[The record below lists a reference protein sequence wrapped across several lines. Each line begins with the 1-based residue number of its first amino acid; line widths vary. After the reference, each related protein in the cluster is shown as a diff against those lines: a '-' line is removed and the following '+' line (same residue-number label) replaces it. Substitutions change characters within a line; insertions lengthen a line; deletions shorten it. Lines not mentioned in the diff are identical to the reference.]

1 MANILQSKTSRSKLP
16 PRAAPYFE
24 RIEAG
29 LFIGFRVLESGK
41 GTWVVRRRGDD
52 GAQKTFSLGTFD
64 DYKDAL
70 RAANEWAAS
79 VALGVDDFKATVATA
94 CEAYVHDLEKR
105 KSLKSAIDAK
115 NRFKRLVDG
124 KPIAKVL
131 LTKLQTKHIKDWL
144 NAQVLCDDDHDED
157 EVRRSKDS
165 ANRNLSSLKAALN
178 MAFNDGRVATKRWE
192 AVKPFKDVAKGRT
205 RFITQTECNAL
216 MAHARPDMA
225 IFMKAMILT
234 ACRPGELAN
243 IEAQHFDAQQGTLE
257 LTGKTGHRV
266 VTLSTEACEF
276 FTALGKFKIGK
287 ALLLQR
293 ADGGLW
299 KKDWWKKLFS
309 KARIAAKLP
318 DDVVLYSLRHYAIS
332 DMVANG
338 IDSFLVAR
346 LAGTSTTMIDKHYGH
361 LCHTRTRATL
371 DAAQKYKAA

>member
-1 MANILQSKTSRSKLP
+1 MSNRLQTKTNRSKLSV
-16 PRAAPYFE
+16 RAAPYFE

-29 LFIGFRVLESGK
+29 LFIGFRVLSNGK
-41 GTWVVRRRGDD
+41 GTWVVRKRGDD
-52 GAQKTFSLGTFD
+52 GMQKTYSLGSFEE
-64 DYKDAL
+64 YKEAL
-70 RAANEWAAS
+70 KAANDWAAS
-79 VALGVDDFKATVATA
+79 VAVGVDDFKATVATA
-94 CEAYVHDLEKR
+94 CETYVNDLETR
-105 KSLKSAIDAK
+105 KSPKSAHDAK
-115 NRFKRLVDG
+115 GRFNRLIDG
-124 KPIAKVL
+124 KPIANIL
-131 LTKLQTKHIKDWL
+131 LSKLQTKHVKDWL
-144 NAQVLCDDDHDED
+144 NAQVLCDDDHDDD

-178 MAFNDGRVATKRWE
+178 MAFNDGHTATKRWE

-205 RFITQTECNAL
+205 RFITQTECDAL
-216 MAHARPDMA
+216 MTHASPDMA

-276 FTALGKFKIGK
+276 FTALSKFKIGK
-287 ALLLQR
+287 ALLLHR

-309 KARIAAKLP
+309 KARIAANLP

-332 DMVANG
+332 EMVANG

-361 LCHTRTRATL
+361 LCHNRTRATL
-371 DAAQKYKAA
+371 DAAQKHKAA